1 MIMIIGSQ
9 HDDIL
14 YFESI
19 MSNKRVETVLDKYKV
34 TIGTIFNQS
43 VILVDQ
49 VKTNYISSILTLHL
63 IEKYFVFLVFVVGRC
78 IAFTHDIKPA
88 DIAISKYVMAGDVD
102 QVNEEENVKM
112 CQIPGFDTV
121 HPGNHSCHLTAVYAC
136 SVCAAWPPKRKESS
150 SLYAAHFV
158 HD

>member
-19 MSNKRVETVLDKYKV
+19 MSNKRTETVLDKYTV

-43 VILVDQ
+43 VVLVDQ

-63 IEKYFVFLVFVVGRC
+63 IEKYIFFSVLPLV
-78 IAFTHDIKPA
+78 
-88 DIAISKYVMAGDVD
+88 
-102 QVNEEENVKM
+102 
-112 CQIPGFDTV
+112 
-121 HPGNHSCHLTAVYAC
+121 
-136 SVCAAWPPKRKESS
+136 
-150 SLYAAHFV
+150 
-158 HD
+158 

>member
-19 MSNKRVETVLDKYKV
+19 MSDKRTETILDKYTV

-43 VILVDQ
+43 VVLVDQ

-63 IEKYFVFLVFVVGRC
+63 IEKYYVLMVYAVGTC
-78 IAFTHDIKPA
+78 FAQNKDLQVG
-88 DIAISKYVMAGDVD
+88 DIAISEYATFGDVD
-102 QVNEEENVKM
+102 QIKM
-112 CQIPGFDTV
+112 IKGTGLGQIPGYPQLFV
-121 HPGNHSCHLTAVYAC
+121 SN
-136 SVCAAWPPKRKESS
+136 KE
-150 SLYAAHFV
+150 LINV
-158 HD
+158 